1 MAAETAWIYQR
12 PQRLTTVCR
21 LQRARRVLGGLLIA
35 LGLSNVHLLWTYTIH
50 YPSQDDSG
58 HSVMS
63 SSALSDPPVC
73 IDRLADPRAASPAG
87 PESSGAF
94 DHDIAR
100 LVAAGFR
107 FAVSQLIPYF
117 VVFSCAVM
125 LVTKRLRRRDQL
137 RQVDNTWKACNI
149 DASAGRQL
157 HTAFAVLCVV
167 HSVVLLPRLAFDSF
181 QFVTDPRLTGH
192 RSVSFRSG
200 SVLAKSIVY
209 LLQYAFIAIRPL
221 VLLAVSSSVRHQC
234 ADEAAT
240 GLQLGLCCCLCLRRK
255 SSGNRHGNRRSPSSL
270 SGDGSIGGVGG
281 AAELTSGDHVTIA
294 GEPLLQKSSMTV
306 ENNHH
311 GGHHVTFNDI
321 TKTDDVIGTPLP
333 PLPPVPP
340 PPPSSAAIVLENGT
354 PCIKIF
360 SMTSV

>member
-1 MAAETAWIYQR
+1 MTVVMAAETAWVYQR

-21 LQRARRVLGGLLIA
+21 LQRARRVLGGLLIV

-50 YPSQDDSG
+50 YPPHGVGASQS
-58 HSVMS
+58 
-63 SSALSDPPVC
+63 SDPPVC
-73 IDRLADPRAASPAG
+73 IDRLADPRAGSL
-87 PESSGAF
+87 SGG
-94 DHDIAR
+94 DGTLNWDRDIGR

-125 LVTKRLRRRDQL
+125 LITKRWRRRDQL

-157 HTAFAVLCVV
+157 HTAFAILCVV
-167 HSVVLLPRLAFDSF
+167 HSIVLLPRLAFDSF

-192 RSVSFRSG
+192 RSVSYRPG

-209 LLQYAFIAIRPL
+209 TLHYVFIAIRPL
-221 VLLAVSSSVRHQC
+221 VLLSVCSSVRRQC
-234 ADEAAT
+234 ADEVVT
-240 GLQLGLCCCLCLRRK
+240 STQLGLCCCSNRK
-255 SSGNRHGNRRSPSSL
+255 SGGNRHINRRSPSSL
-270 SGDGSIGGVGG
+270 SGDGSIVGVGG
-281 AAELTSGDHVTIA
+281 AAELTSGDHVTVA
-294 GEPLLQKSSMTV
+294 GEPLLQKSTIV

-311 GGHHVTFNDI
+311 GGGHHVTFNDI
-321 TKTDDVIGTPLP
+321 TKTDDIMGTPLP
-333 PLPPVPP
+333 LLPPAPP
-340 PPPSSAAIVLENGT
+340 PPPSSAAIVMENGT